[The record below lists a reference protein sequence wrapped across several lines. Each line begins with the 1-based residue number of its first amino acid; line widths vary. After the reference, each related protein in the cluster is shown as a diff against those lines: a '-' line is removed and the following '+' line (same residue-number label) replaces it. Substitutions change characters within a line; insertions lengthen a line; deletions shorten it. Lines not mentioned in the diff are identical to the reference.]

1 MYDRTVR
8 RRRAT
13 FLGLVALSLILLTA
27 YFGESAGGAL
37 HGIQRGALAVLAPV
51 QEGASRALK
60 PFRDAFGWVGD
71 TVDAKQERDD
81 LVKRNRALEGMVT
94 RQQAELAQYEQIKKM
109 VDINAA
115 AGLDEYRPL
124 TARVISQT
132 PSLFYSEITIDKGSS
147 EDVAVGQP
155 VTGAG
160 GLVGIVSTVVG
171 GAATVR
177 LVTDEDF
184 AVSAR
189 TLGTHVPGIVRPA
202 LGGGRNDLVLDFVS
216 RNRDVEK
223 GERIVTAGTSL
234 PKLPSR
240 FPPSI
245 PIGTVSRIE
254 DGTGELDRTI
264 HVKPAADMTD
274 LQFVE
279 VLTTPPGNRVTADA
293 TPQP

>member
-13 FLGLVALSLILLTA
+13 LLGLVALSLILLTA
-27 YFGESAGGAL
+27 YFGESSGGAL

-60 PFRDAFGWVGD
+60 PIRDAFGWIGD
-71 TVDAKQERDD
+71 TVDAKQERDK
-81 LVKRNRALEGMVT
+81 LVSRNRELEGLVT
-94 RQQAELAQYEQIKKM
+94 RQQAELSQYDQVKRM
-109 VDINAA
+109 VDVNAA
-115 AGLDEYRPL
+115 AGLDESEMV

-147 EDVAVGQP
+147 AGVRVGQP

-160 GLVGIVSTVVG
+160 GLVGIVSTVVR
-171 GAATVR
+171 GASTVR
-177 LVTDEDF
+177 LITDEEF

-189 TLGTHVPGIVRPA
+189 TLTTRVPGTVRPA
-202 LGGGRNDLVLDFVS
+202 LGAGRQLVLDFVS

-223 GERIVTAGTSL
+223 GERIVTAGTSS
-234 PKLPSR
+234 PRLPSR

-245 PIGTVSRIE
+245 PIGTVSRIK
-254 DGTGELDRTI
+254 DGAGELDRTI
-264 HVKPAADMTD
+264 YVKPAADMTD
-274 LQFVE
+274 LQFVS
-279 VLTTPPGNRVTADA
+279 VLTTPPENQVTADA